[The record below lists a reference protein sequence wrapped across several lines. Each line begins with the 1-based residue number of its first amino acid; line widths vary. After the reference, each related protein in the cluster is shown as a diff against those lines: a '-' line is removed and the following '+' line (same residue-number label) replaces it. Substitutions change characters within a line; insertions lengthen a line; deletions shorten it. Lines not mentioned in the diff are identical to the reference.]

1 MQQNI
6 VQSCSRQPSTEVV
19 HFLLCRHTSYLCLYI
34 FKTVV
39 YAYIIRIRLVTATL
53 ISLAVTIINVDSNQ
67 SYSINKWS
75 SASKS
80 QFLFLSFIQR
90 GLQLALNAGIP
101 FIYVSA
107 NSGARLGLAE
117 DLKLQFKVAWE
128 DAEAPQKVSTS
139 LLAVP
144 ACLYSLPRLVCIFFY
159 LCRLCH

>member
-1 MQQNI
+1 M
-6 VQSCSRQPSTEVV
+6 VFP
-19 HFLLCRHTSYLCLYI
+19 
-34 FKTVV
+34 
-39 YAYIIRIRLVTATL
+39 YIIRIRLVTATL

-128 DAEAPQKVSTS
+128 DAEAPQKVSTIS
-139 LLAVP
+139 SCRSSMFIFTPKARLHFFICADCAVERLA
-144 ACLYSLPRLVCIFFY
+144 
-159 LCRLCH
+159 